1 MGMTLQEAPDPADLT
16 LTEED
21 RKELIAWARD
31 CVRRLLP
38 AFETHRPD
46 DDRLVDA
53 LSAVDDFRA
62 GSLGVG
68 PMRKLAFACHAA
80 ARDCEDPAATAV
92 ARACG
97 QVIAIAHM
105 GGHARRLEGYTR
117 KALSGPQ
124 LATEL
129 TFQRDRLP
137 TSLQQYVY
145 GE

>member
-1 MGMTLQEAPDPADLT
+1 MTIQKAPDPADLT
-16 LTEED
+16 LSVED
-21 RKELIAWARD
+21 RKELIAWARE

-38 AFETHRPD
+38 VFEAHRPN
-46 DDRLVDA
+46 DDRLADA

-68 PMRKLAFACHAA
+68 PMRKLAFACHAV

-97 QVIAIAHM
+97 QVMAIAHM

-117 KALSGPQ
+117 KALWEPQ

-129 TFQRDRLP
+129 VFQRDWLP
-137 TSLQQYVY
+137 SRLQQYVY

>member
-1 MGMTLQEAPDPADLT
+1 MTLPATPEPADLT

-21 RKELIAWARD
+21 RKELLAWGRE

-38 AFETHRPD
+38 VFEAHRPD
-46 DDRLVDA
+46 DDRLIRA
-53 LSAVDDFRA
+53 LNAVDDFRV

-80 ARDCEDPAATAV
+80 ARDCEDPAARAV

-97 QVIAIAHM
+97 QVVAIAHM
-105 GGHARRLEGYTR
+105 GGHARRLHGYTR

-124 LATEL
+124 LTTEL
-129 TFQRDRLP
+129 AFQRDRLP
-137 TSLQQYVY
+137 ARLQQYVY